1 MEIKEG
7 VKLLGYN
14 WAAKVTETE
23 QIIVSH
29 CCSWLDELS
38 ALEAEG
44 CASLCFVW
52 WWWWC
57 PPCTWCHRGVCAASA
72 GAPME
77 AVSIR
82 GQSYSGQWGGPG
94 VCFLPFLTLTSAVVP
109 CLFHSPQ
116 KCLDRLSFWRML
128 FWNTAY
134 DVIYCVIF
142 LQQRLLFPLRSTTF
156 WTVWQGRNELLVC
169 FFSAMNFFKD
179 IFLTHQCHRF
189 IKMEGKK
196 VPLWTFGILN
206 LFRWRSTFILYW
218 IYVSHML

>member
-1 MEIKEG
+1 M
-7 VKLLGYN
+7 LLTWWTFGS
-14 WAAKVTETE
+14 WGRGLCFTVFCVVVVVMSSLHLVP
-23 QIIVSH
+23 QRCLCSICRCSH
-29 CCSWLDELS
+29 RSCIHPWSVLLWVMGWSRCLFSAIFNSDFCCSPVS
-38 ALEAEG
+38 
-44 CASLCFVW
+44 FPF
-52 WWWWC
+52 
-57 PPCTWCHRGVCAASA
+57 PPKMFRQT
-72 GAPME
+72 
-77 AVSIR
+77 
-82 GQSYSGQWGGPG
+82 
-94 VCFLPFLTLTSAVVP
+94 
-109 CLFHSPQ
+109 
-116 KCLDRLSFWRML
+116 LSFWRML

-179 IFLTHQCHRF
+179 IFLTHQCHHRF